1 MSIAR
6 SVVFIGITLVTWI
19 LLSVV
24 VVNQVNMS
32 FVCTSLTLAVSGDT
46 KIQYIRYLSGTYNI
60 EKKKSIHGRAVYVQA
75 QGRGAFIAYCGN
87 GLNRWTMSE
96 LEGDESNLN
105 KPCDKFEMVRLGGAL
120 SSCSMIYIL

>member
-6 SVVFIGITLVTWI
+6 SVLFIGITLVAWI

-24 VVNQVNMS
+24 VVNQVNMA
-32 FVCTSLTLAVSGDT
+32 FVCTSLTLTVSGDT
-46 KIQYIRYLSGTYNI
+46 KIQIIRYLSGTYNI
-60 EKKKSIHGRAVYVQA
+60 EKKKSINGRAVYVQA

-96 LEGDESNLN
+96 LNDDASNLDN
-105 KPCDKFEMVRLGGAL
+105 PCDDFEMVSLRGAL
-120 SSCSMIYIL
+120 VL

>member
-6 SVVFIGITLVTWI
+6 SVLFIGITLVTWI

-32 FVCTSLTLAVSGDT
+32 FFCTSLTLAVSGDT

-60 EKKKSIHGRAVYVQA
+60 EKKKSIHGRPVYVQA

-87 GLNRWTMSE
+87 GGLNRWTMSE
-96 LEGDESNLN
+96 LEDDESNLD
-105 KPCDKFEMVRLGGAL
+105 KPCDEFEMVSLRGAL
-120 SSCSMIYIL
+120 VLVF